1 MEKAVHVSMEQD
13 SREMQLRA
21 LMKLGKERGF
31 LTHTEIVDHLP
42 DCVAQA
48 DAIEGIVK
56 AFNDVGIA
64 VRDFA
69 PTGDA
74 LLLGDAAQQSAPDD
88 VAEDETATAL
98 TIAISEPGPAAD
110 PMRAYLR
117 EMGATPLLTREGEIA
132 VARRIEAC
140 LREMLEVIAL
150 RPATVDAIL
159 ARADRVAAG
168 ELDIDDLVD
177 GFLEQQPDEMLPAM
191 QGATAEGAAGSKVD
205 DGVPSNANDSTG
217 AIEADEA
224 RIARLT
230 AGCNAI
236 FLQVREQLA
245 SWRAA
250 VAGTT
255 GRREEAQST
264 LVLIA
269 STLGQIRFSARTIGE
284 LSADVRRA
292 VEEIRGIERN
302 VLRLAVNQGGMVR
315 DMFVET
321 FVGSE
326 TDPEWLARAAAAA
339 PACSAA
345 LMRCAPSIHGQ
356 QEKLAQIEAREGL
369 SLQELKR
376 ISRKMNVADRELQDA
391 RRAMIEANLRLV
403 VSVAKKYVQS
413 GMPLLDLVQEGN
425 IGLMKAV
432 DRFEYR
438 RGFKFSTYAT
448 WWIRQSVSRAIA
460 DYGRTIR
467 VPVHMADAMH
477 RVKRVAGEMRQE
489 TGRQARSSELAA
501 RLGMSEEKVRSVQ
514 RVTRQPVSLD
524 VPIGEDADTTLGEMV
539 EDPSALA
546 PLDALLQADL
556 RVAIDAALGVLTPRE
571 AKVIKLRF
579 GVDAVS
585 EHTLE
590 ELGDQF
596 DVTRERVR
604 QIQNK
609 ALQKLRHSDGISTL
623 KSYLDH

>member
-1 MEKAVHVSMEQD
+1 MEKAVQVSMEQN
-13 SREMQLRA
+13 SREIQLRA

-42 DCVAQA
+42 DCVAES

-56 AFNDVGIA
+56 AFGDMGIV
-64 VRDFA
+64 VRDTA
-69 PTGDA
+69 AASDA
-74 LLLGDAAQQSAPDD
+74 LLLNDAAQQSAPDD

-140 LREMLEVIAL
+140 LREMLEVIAS
-150 RPATVDAIL
+150 RPATIEAIL
-159 ARADRVAAG
+159 ARADRVASG
-168 ELDIDDLVD
+168 ELDLDDLVD
-177 GFLEQQPDEMLPAM
+177 GIFEPCANEVLQTLQAGESGQADGGIASDEP
-191 QGATAEGAAGSKVD
+191 GATA
-205 DGVPSNANDSTG
+205 
-217 AIEADEA
+217 EADEA
-224 RIARLT
+224 RINQLT
-230 AGCNAI
+230 ASCKAI
-236 FLQVREQLA
+236 FSQVRERLVL
-245 SWRAA
+245 WRAA
-250 VAGTT
+250 VAG
-255 GRREEAQST
+255 RISQRDRA
-264 LVLIA
+264 LAMLALIA
-269 STLGQIRFSARTIGE
+269 STVGQIRFSARTIGE
-284 LSADVRRA
+284 LSAEVRQA

-302 VLRLAVNQGGMVR
+302 VLRLAVDQSGMPREV
-315 DMFVET
+315 FVST

-326 TDPEWLARAAAAA
+326 TDPGWLARAAAAA
-339 PACSAA
+339 PLCSAA
-345 LMRCAPSIHGQ
+345 LMRCAPSIQGQ
-356 QEKLAQIEAREGL
+356 QEKLTRIEAREGL

-376 ISRKMNVADRELQDA
+376 ISRRMNVADRALQEA

-501 RLGMSEEKVRSVQ
+501 RLGMSEDKVRNVQ
-514 RVTRQPVSLD
+514 KVTRQPVSLD
-524 VPIGEDADTTLGEMV
+524 IPIGEEADTTLGEMV

-609 ALQKLRHSDGISTL
+609 ALQKLRHSDGINTL
-623 KSYLDH
+623 KGYLEH

>member
-1 MEKAVHVSMEQD
+1 MEQD

-42 DCVAQA
+42 DCVAAA
-48 DAIEGIVK
+48 DAVEGIVK

-64 VRDFA
+64 VRDRA
-69 PTGDA
+69 PASDA
-74 LLLGDAAQQSAPDD
+74 LLLGDAAQQTAPDD

-98 TIAISEPGPAAD
+98 TIAMSEPGPAAD

-117 EMGATPLLTREGEIA
+117 EMGATPLLTREGEID

-140 LREMLEVIAL
+140 LREMLEVIAS
-150 RPATVDAIL
+150 RPATVEAIL
-159 ARADRVAAG
+159 ARADRVASG

-177 GFLEQQPDEMLPAM
+177 GIFEPRPSEVLATGQVKAAEEAEGEILAGEP
-191 QGATAEGAAGSKVD
+191 GSTAES
-205 DGVPSNANDSTG
+205 
-217 AIEADEA
+217 DEA
-224 RIARLT
+224 RVIRLT
-230 AGCNAI
+230 ASCTEI
-236 FLQVREQLA
+236 FSQVRERLA
-245 SWRAA
+245 LWRAA
-250 VAGTT
+250 AAG
-255 GRREEAQST
+255 GVGQRDAAQAM
-264 LVLIA
+264 LGLIA
-269 STLGQIRFSARTIGE
+269 STIGQIRFSARTIGE
-284 LSADVRRA
+284 LAGEVRQA

-302 VLRLAVNQGGMVR
+302 VLRIAVNQSGMPR
-315 DMFVET
+315 DVFVET

-326 TDPEWLARAAAAA
+326 TDPDWVARAAAAV

-345 LMRCAPSIHGQ
+345 LMRCAPSIHGE
-356 QEKLAQIEAREGL
+356 QEKLAQIEARERL

-376 ISRKMNVADRELQDA
+376 ISRRMNVADRELQEA

-501 RLGMSEEKVRSVQ
+501 RLGMSEDKVRNVQ
-514 RVTRQPVSLD
+514 KVTRQPVSLD

-571 AKVIKLRF
+571 AKVLKLRF

-609 ALQKLRHSDGISTL
+609 ALQKLRHADGINNL
-623 KSYLDH
+623 RGYLDH